1 MKRTAA
7 FLMMI
12 VYMAFTL
19 SAMGYS
25 HGNVVHSL
33 AVSHATAICNDTGQ
47 QSSCDIH
54 FEPTGQFK
62 KAPKHHSVSGKVKVP
77 RPAVVNISIAGW
89 QYPHFYNL
97 QAGIFSSAKR
107 NHLSTDLHIKNRVLL
122 I

>member
-7 FLMMI
+7 FILMI

-33 AVSHATAICNDTGQ
+33 AVSHASAICNDIDDL
-47 QSSCDIH
+47 SSCDIH

-62 KAPKHHSVSGKVKVP
+62 KAPKHHSASGKVKVP
-77 RPAVVNISIAGW
+77 RPGIANISIAGW
-89 QYPHFYNL
+89 QFPNL
-97 QAGIFSSAKR
+97 DSFRQGIFPSAKW
-107 NHLSTDLHIKNRVLL
+107 NHLAIDLHIKNRVLL

>member
-7 FLMMI
+7 FILMI

-33 AVSHATAICNDTGQ
+33 AVSHASAICNDTGQ
-47 QSSCDIH
+47 QPSCDIH
-54 FEPTGQFK
+54 FEPTGEFK
-62 KAPKHHSVSGKVKVP
+62 KAPKHYSSSGKVKVP
-77 RPAVVNISIAGW
+77 RPGAVNIAVASW
-89 QYPHFYNL
+89 QFPDHYNFK
-97 QAGIFSSAKR
+97 QGKSASAKW
-107 NHLSTDLHIKNRVLL
+107 NPLSTSLYIKNRVLL